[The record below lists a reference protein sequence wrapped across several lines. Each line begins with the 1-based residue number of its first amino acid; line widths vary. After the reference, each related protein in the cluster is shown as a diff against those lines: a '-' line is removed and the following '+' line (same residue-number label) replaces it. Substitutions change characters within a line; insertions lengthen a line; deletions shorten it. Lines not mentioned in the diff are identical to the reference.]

1 MKNKSLVSLIFLIAI
16 FSQGTIHPVYA
27 TTVTPT
33 ATPSAS
39 VTPSDTQDIQEKIK
53 TMVKENIGST
63 EASLREKINLQTL
76 VGYVGTVKSIN
87 SGNITLDSKE
97 GTLIQIT
104 TNDKTSFTKVGAPSK
119 LSSLA
124 LSDKVIVIGTLIK
137 DDIVLAKRVSIV
149 EIDDNPL
156 LSGTIVAKISSLDLK
171 KKIVGLSIQDKEVLY
186 TLTKKSTIK
195 LDQLQTG
202 QTIFAITKK
211 YDGKDFLSRAKVL

>member
-1 MKNKSLVSLIFLIAI
+1 MKNISLLSLIFFIVI
-16 FSQGTIHPVYA
+16 FAQVRIRPIYA
-27 TTVTPT
+27 ATVTPT
-33 ATPSAS
+33 ATPSS
-39 VTPSDTQDIQEKIK
+39 SITPSDTQDIQEKIK

-104 TNDKTSFTKVGAPSK
+104 TGDKTSFTKGGVAFK

-124 LSDKVIVIGTLIK
+124 LGDKVIVIGTLIK
-137 DDIVLAKRVSIV
+137 DDIVLAKRVSVV
-149 EIDDNPL
+149 ETDDNPI

-195 LDQLQTG
+195 LDLLETG

-211 YDGKDFLSRAKVL
+211 FDGKDFLSRAKVL